1 MNKLLRLALPAAA
14 LALAAGSACA
24 QPAPVALPQVV
35 TDPATIPAAD
45 WRTLDPENTVV
56 MDTTKGRIIIELYP
70 LVAPQHVAHI
80 KTLVRRGFYDGVVFH
95 RVLDGFM
102 AQGGDPRGDGT
113 GASDLPDIP
122 GEFIFRR
129 GMDMPFIEAAFQG
142 GARVG
147 FYKALPIVSQPD
159 QMMSITKDGKASAWG
174 LHCPGITSMARG
186 EDPNSANSQFFLMR
200 AAYPSLDKRYTIWG
214 RVVWGQDAVLKLTVG
229 EPPANPDA
237 MTQVRLAADLPAAER
252 APIYVMR
259 SESPAFRKVIDDT
272 RKARGADFS
281 VCDVQIP
288 VRVPRT
294 ADDNKKERP
303 WWRAIP
309 LL

>member
-1 MNKLLRLALPAAA
+1 MNKIVALLI
-14 LALAAGSACA
+14 ALAAFAV
-24 QPAPVALPQVV
+24 QPATAQTP
-35 TDPATIPAAD
+35 DATV
-45 WRTLDPENTVV
+45 WRALDPENTLYVDTRHGRVV
-56 MDTTKGRIIIELYP
+56 VELYP
-70 LVAPQHVAHI
+70 EIAPRHVEQV
-80 KTLVRRGFYDGVVFH
+80 KTLAAQKFYDGLKFH
-95 RVLDGFM
+95 RVIENFM
-102 AQGGDPRGDGT
+102 AQGGDPKGDGT
-113 GASDLPDIP
+113 GASSLPDIP

-142 GARVG
+142 GARIG

-159 QMMSITKDGKASAWG
+159 QMMTITKDGKASAWG
-174 LHCPGITSMARG
+174 LHCPGVASMARG

-214 RVVWGQDAVLKLTVG
+214 RVIWGQDAVMKLAVG
-229 EPPANPDA
+229 EPPTNPDV
-237 MTQVRLAADLPAAER
+237 MTQVRLASDLPASER

-259 SESPAFRKVIDDT
+259 SESPEFRKVIDET

-294 ADDNKKERP
+294 KDDNKKERP
-303 WWRAIP
+303 WWRVIP

>member
-1 MNKLLRLALPAAA
+1 MKTFLALLAALLAIAVQPAAA
-14 LALAAGSACA
+14 VAPPDPSVWRALE
-24 QPAPVALPQVV
+24 PDNTLYI
-35 TDPATIPAAD
+35 DTIH
-45 WRTLDPENTVV
+45 
-56 MDTTKGRIIIELYP
+56 GRIVVELYP
-70 LVAPQHVAHI
+70 EIAPKHVQQV
-80 KTLVRRGFYDGVVFH
+80 KTLAGRHFYDGLKFH
-95 RVLDGFM
+95 RVIENFM
-102 AQGGDPRGDGT
+102 NQGGDPKGDGT

-142 GARVG
+142 GARLG

-159 QMMSITKDGKASAWG
+159 QMMTITKDGKASAWG
-174 LHCPGITSMARG
+174 LHCPGVASMARG

-200 AAYPSLDKRYTIWG
+200 AAYPSLDKRYSIWG
-214 RVVWGQDAVLKLTVG
+214 RVIWGQDAVIKVAVG
-229 EPPANPDA
+229 EPPPKPDV
-237 MTQVRLAADLPAAER
+237 MTQVRVASDLPESER

-259 SESPAFRKVIDDT
+259 SESPAFRKVIEDT

-288 VRVPRT
+288 VRVPRSP
-294 ADDNKKERP
+294 DEKKERP
-303 WWRAIP
+303 WWRVIP